1 MKKIIIAILSATIL
15 LTNTPAQ
22 GATKPL
28 NSKENKSS
36 CTYLRTNYQSS
47 VMLDWSN
54 GLATDSDVLKE
65 IDLNIKML
73 ITRSVYTNGKIQ
85 KQIKS
90 WLIAEKKTKTSI
102 VNNDIEGVTAGMIL
116 KISSVEKLNKLCKSI
131 GK

>member
-1 MKKIIIAILSATIL
+1 MKKTIIAILSATIL

-28 NSKENKSS
+28 SSKENKSS
-36 CTYLRTNYQSS
+36 CIYLRTNYQSS

-54 GLATDSDVLKE
+54 GLAADSDVVKE
-65 IDLNIKML
+65 IDSNIKML
-73 ITRSVYTNGKIQ
+73 TSRSVYTNGKIQ

-102 VNNDIEGVTAGMIL
+102 VNGDIEGVTAGMVL
-116 KISSVEKLNKLCKSI
+116 KISSVDKLNKLCKSI